1 MHLVLLTK
9 ALVLSCHLISLLG
22 ILDKIADASDENK
35 GWKRWFISFCF
46 FWFKKLK
53 ISKGR
58 FLMVFWILF
67 FRINFVLKASNQT
80 VIISLL

>member
-46 FWFKKLK
+46 FGLK
-53 ISKGR
+53 
-58 FLMVFWILF
+58 
-67 FRINFVLKASNQT
+67 N
-80 VIISLL
+80 